1 VTTLFAQIVAVELG
15 ADWAQVAVEPAPLS
29 PAYADAVL
37 AAHWAPLWLPTWLP
51 ILDDA
56 LGQPGNGLTAL
67 KAERGPMMLTV
78 AGTGLAAFEQPLRV
92 AAAALRAQLIDAAA
106 AQWGVDAATLDTQD
120 HAVIGGGKRLPFA
133 RLVEAALD
141 RDPPADAPLRASPA
155 REAPARFPA
164 GSKPAFPRLDLP
176 AKVDGSFVFA
186 ADVRLPG
193 MVHAAIAHGP
203 QGDCVLSSWDA
214 QGAARVPG
222 CLGVVHAKG
231 WVAAIGVTWHAADR
245 AVAAMEP
252 RFRARGP
259 VADGNAI
266 DAALDKALQQ
276 GKAQRL
282 WGQGDPTALLE
293 KPSLT
298 ARYDIATALHAPL
311 EPATCTARIEH
322 GRLELWLATQAP
334 EAARREGARV
344 AGLAEA
350 DVVVYPMAA
359 GGSFDARLD
368 ARIAG
373 EAAALAR
380 ATGKPVQL
388 TWSRW
393 QESLASLPRAPV
405 SALLEAGMSPDKQ
418 QVLGWRSRIAT
429 PASLRETAARV
440 LDGEGAERAPLA
452 GQCRS
457 AGAGRRAA
465 ALHDSRMR
473 GGACAGGAA
482 PGDGAHAWRRRGDQR
497 VPDRKLHR
505 RMRPLRW
512 QRAAGVP
519 HGHAGWPAA
528 PGRLPARRG
537 APGDVGRRGRCLWPG
552 DRLPHHGAGRAR
564 GAARGPYRGG
574 GHGAAGRWCD
584 PRGNPE
590 RLRRYRAGDQHR
602 SCPPADR
609 GRVDLRP
616 GPGRGRQHRLC
627 RRAPWR
633 DISASWACRCWP
645 NAPRSRLCLSTA
657 TPSRSTPAN
666 WGGGGGAGHRQCAP
680 FRNRSASAPASPL
693 VRRRLMTAAA
703 PPHSCPAHLP
713 ADHPPV
719 ATGRIG
725 VLLVNL
731 GTPDAPDVGA
741 VRRYLQ
747 EFLSDK
753 RVVEIPALLWQPI
766 LRGII
771 LRTRPKKSAHAYAQ
785 VWGPEG
791 SPLAAITA
799 AQARALQARLGEQ
812 VIVRHAMRYQSP
824 AMARE
829 LDALLEAG
837 CERILVAPLYPHYS
851 GATTASALDAVAD
864 WIKQRRRLPACA
876 RCRPIMTTPWPLPRC
891 MPTWRARSTRSIS
904 CPKCCC

>member
-1 VTTLFAQIVAVELG
+1 MALPPIARRLKPTRRGVLIGAGAGGALIAAFALVPRHYASPLVAGKDTRVVNAFLKLARDGTLTVAVPACEMGQGVTTLFAQIVAVELG

-29 PAYADAVL
+29 PVYADAVL

-78 AGTGLAAFEQPLRV
+78 AGTGLAAFEHPLRV
-92 AAAALRAQLIDAAA
+92 AAAALRAQLIAAAA
-106 AQWGVDAATLDTQD
+106 AQWGVAAETLDTQG
-120 HAVIGGGKRLPFA
+120 HAVVGAGRRLPFA
-133 RLVEAALD
+133 RLVEAAID

-298 ARYDIATALHAPL
+298 ARYDIAAALHAPL

-334 EAARREGARV
+334 EAARREGARA

-440 LDGEGAERAPLA
+440 LDGESPASARRWQDSADPLA
-452 GQCRS
+452 LE
-457 AGAGRRAA
+457 GALPPYTIPECAVEHVPV
-465 ALHDSRMR
+465 ALPLATARMR
-473 GGACAGGAA
+473 GGGAAISAFLTESFIDECAHFGGNEPLAFRMAMLGGQPRLAACLQGVAHLAMWGGGADASGQGIACHTLALDA
-482 PGDGAHAWRRRGDQR
+482 PEGRREGHIAVVATARQVDGAIR
-497 VPDRKLHR
+497 VETLSACVDI
-505 RMRPLRW
+505 
-512 QRAAGVP
+512 
-519 HGHAGWPAA
+519 
-528 PGRLPARRG
+528 GRVINTDLARQQIEG
-537 APGDVGRRGRCLWPG
+537 GLIFGLGLAVGGSTG
-552 DRLPHHGAGRAR
+552 
-564 GAARGPYRGG
+564 Y
-574 GHGAAGRWCD
+574 AAGRPLAGHFSQLGLPLLAECPKVEVVFVDSNAQPFD
-584 PRGNPE
+584 PGELGVVAVAPAIANALYSATGL
-590 RLRRYRAGDQHR
+590 RLRRL
-602 SCPPADR
+602 P
-609 GRVDLRP
+609 L
-616 GPGRGRQHRLC
+616 
-627 RRAPWR
+627 
-633 DISASWACRCWP
+633 
-645 NAPRSRLCLSTA
+645 LSE
-657 TPSRSTPAN
+657 
-666 WGGGGGAGHRQCAP
+666 
-680 FRNRSASAPASPL
+680 
-693 VRRRLMTAAA
+693 
-703 PPHSCPAHLP
+703 
-713 ADHPPV
+713 
-719 ATGRIG
+719 G
-725 VLLVNL
+725 V
-731 GTPDAPDVGA
+731 
-741 VRRYLQ
+741 
-747 EFLSDK
+747 
-753 RVVEIPALLWQPI
+753 
-766 LRGII
+766 
-771 LRTRPKKSAHAYAQ
+771 
-785 VWGPEG
+785 
-791 SPLAAITA
+791 
-799 AQARALQARLGEQ
+799 
-812 VIVRHAMRYQSP
+812 
-824 AMARE
+824 
-829 LDALLEAG
+829 
-837 CERILVAPLYPHYS
+837 
-851 GATTASALDAVAD
+851 
-864 WIKQRRRLPACA
+864 
-876 RCRPIMTTPWPLPRC
+876 
-891 MPTWRARSTRSIS
+891 
-904 CPKCCC
+904 